1 MRENQGRKGQEQMWA
16 PGEVISIKK
25 RRLPQLEGQPSSSTS
40 SGMWGWGV
48 LVLCSSTLL
57 HSLALCLS
65 VLSKLCHLRAELVVV
80 PGTH

>member
-1 MRENQGRKGQEQMWA
+1 MGTRGSHFHKEKETPTAGGAAEFLHFFRDVG
-16 PGEVISIKK
+16 
-25 RRLPQLEGQPSSSTS
+25 L
-40 SGMWGWGV
+40 
-48 LVLCSSTLL
+48 LCSSTLL